1 MTYRPSLKRVL
12 MVPLPCQLWQ
22 AEVVILPASEEAPP
36 PAEPEV
42 AEAVAEVAA
51 EISSDQVE
59 IARIAAEAD
68 VQRALIEGEAREN
81 ADDNAREVALAEID
95 SRQGNEEWRE
105 EMTSLRELVTSL
117 SATVATLSEGMSLLT
132 LPPSE
137 TAAVPM
143 IPSTIP
149 TDIPLTDERQTEPS
163 ASESREEV
171 AEEVARVQRRI
182 RRMI

>member
-1 MTYRPSLKRVL
+1 MTYRLSPNHAR
-12 MVPLPCQLWQ
+12 MVPLPCQPWQ

-36 PAEPEV
+36 VEPEV
-42 AEAVAEVAA
+42 AEAAAEVAA

-59 IARIAAEAD
+59 IARIEAEAE
-68 VQRALIEGEAREN
+68 VQRALIEGETREN

-105 EMTSLRELVTSL
+105 MLTNLQGQVTLL
-117 SATVATLSEGMSLLT
+117 SETVATLAEGMSLLT
-132 LPPSE
+132 LPPSGE
-137 TAAVPM
+137 VTGPT

-149 TDIPLTDERQTEPS
+149 TDIPPTDERQTEPS

-171 AEEVARVQRRI
+171 AEEVARAQRRI